1 MGLALRIVHDQR
13 HVRIKFDILAALMD
27 LSFSAITTTVA
38 VYRGKSSMM
47 EYILAGTI
55 TGSMYKFN
63 MGLRGMAA
71 GAIFGG
77 AFGTIAGAV
86 TMLLLKSTGMTM
98 EEARYWQYKWR
109 SNRDNI
115 VQDAIKVDIRGS
127 EMDEPMYLEHDTK
140 HGATNLDLKI
150 LDEREKV
157 AQTVKQEVAAKPN
170 K

>member
-1 MGLALRIVHDQR
+1 MLEYMTAG
-13 HVRIKFDILAALMD
+13 
-27 LSFSAITTTVA
+27 A
-38 VYRGKSSMM
+38 V
-47 EYILAGTI
+47 

-77 AFGTIAGAV
+77 VFGTIAGGV
-86 TMLLLKSTGMTM
+86 TLLILYSTGMTM

-109 SNRDNI
+109 SNRD
-115 VQDAIKVDIRGS
+115 DAVNESIKVDVRGT
-127 EMDEPMYLEHDTK
+127 EMHEPMFDEHDTK

-150 LDEREKV
+150 LDAKEKV
-157 AQTVKQEVAAKPN
+157 VEKVVAVEKIAAEPK